1 MIIIH
6 KSHSGMLL
14 IIGILAA
21 NFNFSFAYSL
31 FQHNQKSPAEW
42 ALSTDSIL
50 LISVASHNGCRYE
63 HLYTYHIYE
72 KSHVRLHNDH
82 RVQN

>member
-1 MIIIH
+1 
-6 KSHSGMLL
+6 MLL

-31 FQHNQKSPAEW
+31 FQHNKKSPAEW

-50 LISVASHNGCRYE
+50 LISVASHNDCPYE
-63 HLYTYHIYE
+63 RFYTYHTCE
-72 KSHVRLHNDH
+72 KSHAHQRNDH
-82 RVQN
+82 RVQS